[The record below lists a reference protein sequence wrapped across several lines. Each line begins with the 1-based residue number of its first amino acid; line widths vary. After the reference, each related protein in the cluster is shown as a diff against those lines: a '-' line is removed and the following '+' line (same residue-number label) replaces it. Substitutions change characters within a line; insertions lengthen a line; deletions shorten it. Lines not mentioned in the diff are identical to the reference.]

1 MSLRLPNSNHGSS
14 HCVFDRAWKGME
26 NEQLSREG
34 GPEKWRLEEK
44 PFLLKWFPFLRGHV
58 YFQVTFLL
66 FQVIVTRFVKE
77 KGLQKKTVYFFL
89 RPLKSLPLRLISL
102 NLILWPYVW
111 TDAYIYDIFSIQFL
125 LFNQHKL
132 SWELTYCTHTKV
144 TLFKK
149 NKPDDNFGDG
159 CLLSTDQNPID
170 IPGIHRDPYH
180 GWFQSLKTGVCFIVY
195 IPQPGRNSH

>member
-1 MSLRLPNSNHGSS
+1 MKYQNINSVSALGENLSGKHSPTRKKLTSRVLSLRLPNSNHGSS

-77 KGLQKKTVYFFL
+77 KGLQQKTVYFFL

-102 NLILWPYVW
+102 NLIFVALRPEP
-111 TDAYIYDIFSIQFL
+111 T
-125 LFNQHKL
+125 
-132 SWELTYCTHTKV
+132 LTYMISSVYNSSSLTNT
-144 TLFKK
+144 
-149 NKPDDNFGDG
+149 N
-159 CLLSTDQNPID
+159 S
-170 IPGIHRDPYH
+170 PG
-180 GWFQSLKTGVCFIVY
+180 
-195 IPQPGRNSH
+195 N